1 VLRVARASPVRKASS
16 SVVVA
21 TTAAFASYSTAP
33 NHRYRYTP
41 IILNK
46 FHPMQTIRAR
56 QQMGSRLARTFR
68 DKLRTLMFSALAI
81 FFFETFRSI
90 ALAIILRPAFGS
102 ATRTRTN
109 PSKAM
114 LSG

>member
-1 VLRVARASPVRKASS
+1 
-16 SVVVA
+16 
-21 TTAAFASYSTAP
+21 
-33 NHRYRYTP
+33 
-41 IILNK
+41 
-46 FHPMQTIRAR
+46 M
-56 QQMGSRLARTFR
+56 
-68 DKLRTLMFSALAI
+68 MFSALAI

-109 PSKAM
+109 PSKVKAM